1 MLSPDNGK
9 IKLDKVEV
17 VNDEIKNLQKIIS
30 IVPQRINL
38 LDDTV
43 KNNILYANKFKN
55 EKNIDELLNK
65 LKDVCLLDFIDKKEY
80 AWNSIVGENGAKLS
94 GGQIQRLGIARAL
107 YKKPQILILDE
118 ATSGLDSVTEEKLL
132 NNLINFTPKLT
143 IIIIS

>member
-80 AWNSIVGENGAKLS
+80 AWNLLLVKMELS
-94 GGQIQRLGIARAL
+94 
-107 YKKPQILILDE
+107 
-118 ATSGLDSVTEEKLL
+118 
-132 NNLINFTPKLT
+132 
-143 IIIIS
+143 